1 MVGHH
6 HTGPLFGDAGQVCF
20 GYFVTRPHGVQD
32 GIRAVHLGH
41 VGQRVLD
48 NFIQRAHAK
57 HAADRR
63 EGHGG
68 HPAADWISKRIREL
82 QLTMGFFFGHAT
94 IILHQVVFGQEGWCP
109 RASRNTL
116 VGRNQGGVLRGAD
129 CSKSMMSLHT
139 ESQTA

>member
-6 HTGPLFGDAGQVCF
+6 HTGTLFGDASQVRF

-41 VGQRVLD
+41 VAQRVLD
-48 NFIQRAHAK
+48 DLIQRAHAK

-82 QLTMGFFFGHAT
+82 QLTIRFFFGHAT
-94 IILHQVVFGQEGWCP
+94 IILQQVLFGQEGWCP